1 MVCAFTPTRVT
12 ATSRALCHERYG
24 APMNDR
30 GITLLLLFWLIVVLF
45 PVGSSLAIENVR
57 VAYPSMNT
65 SVFCIIIAQKEG
77 YLKEE
82 GLDAQLLS
90 IRGEIAIR
98 TTLAGEV
105 DFFTNAGSAL
115 AAAVRAVPVKIVTV
129 FQDKPSLD
137 LIAQPDIKSFAQLRG
152 KNIGVMSP
160 EGSLA
165 VVAREMLRKNS
176 IDPAKDVNLV
186 VMGGDEVRFPAL
198 QTKSIQATLF
208 STAMSVKAQREGFI
222 KLATASDYA
231 NLIEGGLATAND
243 KIKQSPEKIF
253 RFVRAA
259 LKGLNYFVSKKEP
272 GIKYMMD
279 ALRLKDRELASA
291 IYDIQSKLIL
301 REGFTDDKVLQS
313 MIDSMKQTTKVQRD
327 IKVSDIFD
335 LSFVKKANEEI
346 KNSGWKP

>member
-1 MVCAFTPTRVT
+1 MKYRK
-12 ATSRALCHERYG
+12 
-24 APMNDR
+24 
-30 GITLLLLFWLIVVLF
+30 LIRLF
-45 PVGSSLAIENVR
+45 PIGLMFLLIFIDPSSALEMVR
-57 VAYPSMNT
+57 VAYPTMNT
-65 SVFCIIIAQKEG
+65 SVFSLIIAQKEG

-82 GLDAQLLS
+82 GLDVQILS

-98 TTLAGEV
+98 TTLAGEI
-105 DFFTNAGSAL
+105 DIFTNAGSAL
-115 AAAVRAVPVKIVTV
+115 AAAVRGVPVKIITV
-129 FQDKPSLD
+129 FQDKPSWD
-137 LIAQPDIKSFAQLRG
+137 LIAQPDIKSIGQLRG

-208 STAMSVKAQREGFI
+208 STAMSIKAQKEGFT

-231 NLIEGGLATAND
+231 NLIEGGFSTASD
-243 KIKQSPEKIF
+243 KIKQSPDKLF

-259 LKGLNYFVSKKEP
+259 LKGLNYFVSKREP

-279 ALRLKDRELASA
+279 ALRLKDRDLASS
-291 IYDIQSKLIL
+291 IYDIQSKLVL
-301 REGFTDDKVLQS
+301 REGFSEDKVLQA

-327 IKVSDIFD
+327 IKVSDVFD
-335 LSFVKKANEEI
+335 LSFVKKANEEL
-346 KNSGWKP
+346 KASGWRP

>member
-1 MVCAFTPTRVT
+1 LFCAV
-12 ATSRALCHERYG
+12 E
-24 APMNDR
+24 
-30 GITLLLLFWLIVVLF
+30 
-45 PVGSSLAIENVR
+45 SSVAIENVR

-65 SVFCIIIAQKEG
+65 SVFALVIAQKEG

-82 GLDAQLLS
+82 GLDVQLLS

-115 AAAVRAVPVKIVTV
+115 AAGVRGVPVKLVTV
-129 FQDKPSLD
+129 FQDKPGWD
-137 LIAQPDIKSFAQLRG
+137 LIAQPDIKSIAQLRG
-152 KNIGVMSP
+152 KNVAIMSP

-165 VVAREMLRKNS
+165 VVAREIFRKNG

-208 STAMSVKAQREGFI
+208 NTATSIRAQKDGFT
-222 KLATASDYA
+222 KLANASEYA
-231 NLIEGGLATAND
+231 NLIEGGLATSND
-243 KIKQSPEKIF
+243 KIKQNPERTF

-259 LKGLNYFVSKKEP
+259 LKGLHFFVTQREQA
-272 GIKYMMD
+272 IKYMMD
-279 ALRLKDRELASA
+279 GLRMKDRELTAS
-291 IYDIQSKLIL
+291 IYDIQSKLVL
-301 REGFTDDKVLQS
+301 REGFSDDTVLQS
-313 MIDSMKQTTKVQRD
+313 MIDAMKKTTKVQRD

-335 LSFVKKANEEI
+335 LSFVKKVNEEL
-346 KNSGWKP
+346 KSGGWKP